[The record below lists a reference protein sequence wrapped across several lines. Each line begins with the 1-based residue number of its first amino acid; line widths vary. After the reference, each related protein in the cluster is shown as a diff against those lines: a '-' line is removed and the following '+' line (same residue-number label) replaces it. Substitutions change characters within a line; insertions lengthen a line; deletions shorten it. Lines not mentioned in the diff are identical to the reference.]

1 MQDLRAS
8 LFFDADGVLAR
19 TERLVLRRPIGEDVM
34 KYIDAFG
41 GPCPLLARE
50 YRRNEELRADYWK
63 GVQGEDS
70 LYCTIC
76 AKETGEFLG
85 YCAIERLKRQCPEI
99 AINLL
104 EHFQSRGLGPE
115 AVLAFMGA
123 FWRVAGVTPFIAKI
137 DPQNIGSQKMFRR
150 LGFVPWGIDT
160 HFIND
165 PAILEGFE
173 EERLEELGGISEEL
187 CSLAEEF
194 DVEPRKL
201 LSHVLV
207 FRHPAHMPR

>member
-85 YCAIERLKRQCPEI
+85 YCAIE
-99 AINLL
+99 
-104 EHFQSRGLGPE
+104 
-115 AVLAFMGA
+115 
-123 FWRVAGVTPFIAKI
+123 
-137 DPQNIGSQKMFRR
+137 
-150 LGFVPWGIDT
+150 
-160 HFIND
+160 
-165 PAILEGFE
+165 
-173 EERLEELGGISEEL
+173 
-187 CSLAEEF
+187 
-194 DVEPRKL
+194 
-201 LSHVLV
+201 
-207 FRHPAHMPR
+207 